1 MILSQILSKIY
12 GCYGEFKE
20 LKRLQFH
27 LKTKPYIFLKRLFR
41 IRQINIPFIY
51 PVRGKGMHDNKV
63 KHLRRQKFIIIS
75 YSFNIHYF
83 YHK

>member
-1 MILSQILSKIY
+1 MVVTANSRNLSAYNFIRKQNHIY
-12 GCYGEFKE
+12 
-20 LKRLQFH
+20 
-27 LKTKPYIFLKRLFR
+27 FLKRLFR